1 MQLKSLWIKLVCS
14 KYLHTTLNKFIIFHI
29 PKQCGSTGAQCA
41 QCRAFDSSAL
51 TTANCTD
58 NKSLIIEHEVK
69 KSNKHKKRLNQAMI
83 HLQFAI
89 VLPTK
94 VWANHF
100 LCIYYY
106 TEIRNNEKKVRT
118 ISYGELETGRKA
130 ISCCVFFLFIS
141 KLRLYNDIHGEGHK
155 LANWLSALWAGCS
168 IESRHGANIMQICA
182 QFKRNI
188 CWKDEGNNDATQKI
202 KSHLSMLLWR
212 DMHSTSFYLRNKNR
226 LCANVHIAELN
237 GFDLLKDFH
246 CIL

>member
-1 MQLKSLWIKLVCS
+1 MGKSFP
-14 KYLHTTLNKFIIFHI
+14 LHLLLYRNKKQRKKSPDYFIWRTRN
-29 PKQCGSTGAQCA
+29 G
-41 QCRAFDSSAL
+41 
-51 TTANCTD
+51 
-58 NKSLIIEHEVK
+58 K
-69 KSNKHKKRLNQAMI
+69 KSNQLLR
-83 HLQFAI
+83 
-89 VLPTK
+89 
-94 VWANHF
+94 
-100 LCIYYY
+100 
-106 TEIRNNEKKVRT
+106 
-118 ISYGELETGRKA
+118 
-130 ISCCVFFLFIS
+130 FFLFIS

-155 LANWLSALWAGCS
+155 LANWFSALWAGCS